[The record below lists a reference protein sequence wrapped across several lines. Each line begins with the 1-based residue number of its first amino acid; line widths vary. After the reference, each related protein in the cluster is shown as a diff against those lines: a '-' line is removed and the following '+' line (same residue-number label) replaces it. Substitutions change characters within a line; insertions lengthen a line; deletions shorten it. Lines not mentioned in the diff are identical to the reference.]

1 MSYEVIDAGNGK
13 IVKAWKQ
20 GVPFDENTIEQ
31 LCKTAQLPFIFRH
44 IAAMPDAHL
53 GAGST
58 IGTVMPTVGAVCP
71 AAVGVDI
78 GCGMFA
84 QHLKIT
90 KQELVDRGLAEVR
103 AVIEKA
109 VPHGRTNDGG
119 PGDRGAWHD
128 VPGHIQ
134 CLWTAQFAQGYK
146 DLTMCHPGAEAKNT
160 VNHLGTLGTGNH
172 FIELAEDEDERI
184 WLVLHSGSR
193 GMGNKIG
200 SYFTRLAQELCDQ
213 FFIELPHRDLA
224 YLPENTIEFKHYR
237 IAVQLAQKFAWYN
250 RITMAN
256 AVIATLATLPVDEP
270 VHCHHN
276 YISWE
281 RHFGK
286 EVMVTRKGAVRA
298 DKGMF
303 GIIPGSM
310 GARTYIV
317 EGLGERESFCSCSHG
332 AGRKMS
338 RTEAEKTFTLDD
350 LVTSTAGVECDKSEG
365 VLDEAPGAY
374 KDIEAVMAA
383 QTDLVRPVAR
393 MKQFL
398 CVKGIGDKRRRRGAK
413 NAEV

>member
-1 MSYEVIDAGNGK
+1 VSYEVIDAGNGK
-13 IVKAWKQ
+13 IVKAWKD
-20 GVPFDENTIEQ
+20 GVPFDENTIAQ
-31 LCKTAQLPFIFRH
+31 LCKTAQLPFIFKH

-53 GAGST
+53 GSGST
-58 IGTVMPTVGAVCP
+58 IGTVMPTIGAVCP

-90 KQELVDRGLAEVR
+90 KSELIDRGLANVR
-103 AVIEKA
+103 EAIEAA

-119 PGDRGAWHD
+119 KGDRGAWGKI
-128 VPGHIQ
+128 PAHIQ
-134 CLWTAQFAQGYK
+134 KIWDLHFERGYR
-146 DLTMCHPGAEAKNT
+146 DLTMCHPGAQAMNS
-160 VNHLGTLGTGNH
+160 VAHLGTLGTGNH
-172 FIELAEDEDERI
+172 FIELAEDEDDRV

-200 SYFTRLAQELCDQ
+200 SYFTGLAQAICDS
-213 FFIELPHRDLA
+213 FFITLPHRDLA
-224 YLPENTIEFKHYR
+224 YLPATTVEFKHYQT
-237 IAVQLAQKFAWYN
+237 AVQLAQKFAWHN
-250 RITMAN
+250 RIIMAN
-256 AVIATLATLPVDEP
+256 AVIATLATQPIDEP

-338 RTEAEKTFTLDD
+338 RTEAEKTFTLAD
-350 LVTSTAGVECDKSEG
+350 LERSTRGVECDKSEG
-365 VLDEAPGAY
+365 VIDEAPGAY

-383 QTDLVRPVAR
+383 QRDLVKPVVR
-393 MKQFL
+393 MKQFV
-398 CVKGIGDKRRRRGAK
+398 CVKGVGDKRRRGAK
-413 NAEV
+413 